1 MSNLSLHFAQNF
13 NHKLDCEYFT
23 SIRPQRDIYQVGAE
37 IDIYCQEHFL
47 KKAII
52 IINLKTLT
60 LAELDDWT
68 AFLDAGMNKYELIT
82 LLKTFYP
89 ETEGLLFNVL
99 LLKSC

>member
-23 SIRPQRDIYQVGAE
+23 SIRPQRDIYQFGAE

-47 KKAII
+47 KKANII
-52 IINLKTLT
+52 SIKTLT
-60 LAELDDWT
+60 LDELDDWT
-68 AFLDAGMNKYELIT
+68 AFLDAGMNKHELTT

-89 ETEGLLFNVL
+89 EAESLLFNVL
-99 LLKSC
+99 LLQTC

>member
-1 MSNLSLHFAQNF
+1 L
-13 NHKLDCEYFT
+13 T

-37 IDIYCQEHFL
+37 IDIYCQGYFL
-47 KKAII
+47 KKAT

-68 AFLDAGMNKYELIT
+68 AFLDAGMNKDELIT
-82 LLKTFYP
+82 LLKTFYA
-89 ETEGLLFNVL
+89 ESDSLLFNVL